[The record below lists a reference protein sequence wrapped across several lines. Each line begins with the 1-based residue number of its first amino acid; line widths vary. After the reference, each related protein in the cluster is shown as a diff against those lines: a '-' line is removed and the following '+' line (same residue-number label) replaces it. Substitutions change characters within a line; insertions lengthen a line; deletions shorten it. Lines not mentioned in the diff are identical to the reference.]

1 MAYLVSLESA
11 PSHEYYRIKIT
22 YLLLYIVGQ
31 LRLER
36 ASFQRVEMPQLHIK
50 LDTHSDKM
58 GHHSDKLGHLLK
70 WLRPTL
76 DTHSDKLGHHSDK
89 PGHLLKWL
97 RPTQLGLWLA

>member
-36 ASFQRVEMPQLHIK
+36 ASFQRVEIPQLHIK
-50 LDTHSDKM
+50 LDTHSDK
-58 GHHSDKLGHLLK
+58 
-70 WLRPTL
+70 
-76 DTHSDKLGHHSDK
+76 LGHHSDN
-89 PGHLLKWL
+89 
-97 RPTQLGLWLA
+97 RDTY